1 MHTSHQ
7 HEQPPPD
14 DLAELSQILGGMIR
28 QVLGPRA
35 GSENLYA
42 LVVFL
47 EDRELLVS
55 DAGPGELARAL
66 RELAENLDPGKGSP
80 PGGPSP
86 RLVDLSP
93 RPCSPRA

>member
-1 MHTSHQ
+1 MQTSSQ
-7 HEQPPPD
+7 QGQPSPD

-35 GSENLYA
+35 GGENLYA

-55 DAGPGELARAL
+55 DAEPRELALAL
-66 RELAENLDPGKGSP
+66 RELAENLDPEKRSP
-80 PGGPSP
+80 PGGPPP
-86 RLVDLSP
+86 RLVG
-93 RPCSPRA
+93 